1 MDELEHEILQRDL
14 SRRELLRLLGA
25 GAATVALG
33 GALGRQAY
41 GATEADPDAIYKA
54 IKSKKLLLANY
65 GGTTQKA
72 REVAFLDSFSAKTGV
87 EVVSIDANPA
97 LGSRQMMGQAKPTY
111 DGFHDAADAIFSY
124 LKAKKEGTA
133 KSILPKLPAGVKR
146 NDLMDARVRD
156 YAWHTFYVGHAF
168 AYMDG
173 TFKNGGPKTWKDFF
187 DTKKFPGKRGWP
199 GPGFVDAT
207 YEAALLADGVPAS
220 KVYPMDLERGNAKM
234 RTIKSSML
242 FYTEFPQVQQ
252 FLTSKSVAV
261 AMAPSGILYALK
273 RLGAPITIVLNQC
286 IVSANC
292 FDTPPGAPHADAAYA
307 LADWMAD
314 PQRQGI
320 FSTLTRYGP
329 GNKAAFNYMDRET
342 LRNLPNS
349 PAVNPFY
356 RDAKVVG
363 DQTDAMTK
371 ANEDFFKS

>member
-1 MDELEHEILQRDL
+1 MDELELDVLQRDL

-25 GAATVALG
+25 GAATVALS
-33 GALGRQAY
+33 GAWARDVFAAQ
-41 GATEADPDAIYKA
+41 EADPEAIYKK
-54 IKSKKLLLANY
+54 IKSKKLVLANY

-87 EVVSIDANPA
+87 EVVSVDANPA
-97 LGSRQMMGQAKPTY
+97 LGYRQMQGLAKPTY
-111 DGFHDAADAIFSY
+111 DGFHDAADAIFAY
-124 LKAKKEGTA
+124 VKALKAGDAKK
-133 KSILPKLPAGVKR
+133 IVPPLPAGVRK
-146 NDLMDARVRD
+146 NDLMDVRVRNR
-156 YAWHTFYVGHAF
+156 AWHTFFVGHAF

-173 TFKNGGPKTWKDFF
+173 TFKNGGPKNWKDFF

-199 GPGFVDAT
+199 GPGFTDAV
-207 YEAALLADGVPAS
+207 YEAALLADGVPPS

-234 RTIKSSML
+234 TSIKGDML

-261 AMAPSGILYALK
+261 AMGPSGILYALQ
-273 RLGAPITIVLNQC
+273 RLGAPVNIVMNQC
-286 IVSANC
+286 VVSANC

-314 PQRQGI
+314 PKRQAI

-329 GNKAAFNYMDRET
+329 GNKAAFNHMDRET

-356 RDAKVVG
+356 RDAKIVG
-363 DQTDAMTK
+363 EQTEDITK
-371 ANEDFFKS
+371 AYEDFFKE